1 MVSKKDRVST
11 TSPINENLVIVMPVM
26 TERAGLHLVRI
37 SGQLSP
43 TTSTASSVQ
52 AHDPSLEDIELI
64 DVLWRGDIAAEK
76 GAREV
81 GLADQYE
88 RDLQLLTEKSIHAP
102 LSNEES
108 SRFEDLSKAYFED
121 FYATPYLLC
130 SGVKSQSRFE
140 QCREFSANKE
150 PPTDNCLTASTP
162 TDPNYGKLFES
173 FKEGVQL
180 DHHFCGDIRSQ
191 SDLDS
196 LPLVNNVSLSEGIVF
211 TAQNVSEMSLI
222 HEHQQTALA
231 AISSPPA
238 PASLYN
244 ETSVPALWMQQ
255 ADIAPSDKVQVVSTG
270 IQNDHQYC
278 SSTHYYNE
286 TPSCQLQSV
295 FDLYHSTR
303 NTSLTDESLGSSTS
317 TSASPRYYRETKNSS
332 PHSSRYFGK
341 LAPKEVERTIYPK
354 KFYGYNGY
362 NGVLSNT
369 HTHAIPRRRGRQ
381 SKDEQLAAANQLP
394 LSAREISEMTLGEL
408 NRTLKNLNLTELQ
421 KQLIRKIRRRGKNK
435 LAARTCRERRG
446 ERQRN
451 LLGVGSQWK
460 DLNVCMIVV
469 AMRCHTVFRAK
480 QFGDTFLN
488 RRVVYGWNMVPH
500 SIQSTLL
507 SYDAGVY

>member
-1 MVSKKDRVST
+1 MQLIFSRCDRSEWRDEADLARFTHHTTQYMETRDVRHDLCLLALACGDKKTVIVMPVMTERAGLHLVRISGQLSPT
-11 TSPINENLVIVMPVM
+11 TSTASSVQAHDPSLEVIVMPVM

-150 PPTDNCLTASTP
+150 LPTDNCLTASTP

-255 ADIAPSDKVQVVSTG
+255 ADIAPSDIYPNNGFISFQNDTEVQVVSTG
-270 IQNDHQYC
+270 IENDHQYC

-303 NTSLTDESLGSSTS
+303 NTSLTDICALIKKSLRVTV
-317 TSASPRYYRETKNSS
+317 A
-332 PHSSRYFGK
+332 
-341 LAPKEVERTIYPK
+341 
-354 KFYGYNGY
+354 
-362 NGVLSNT
+362 
-369 HTHAIPRRRGRQ
+369 
-381 SKDEQLAAANQLP
+381 LP
-394 LSAREISEMTLGEL
+394 LLCCAP
-408 NRTLKNLNLTELQ
+408 
-421 KQLIRKIRRRGKNK
+421 
-435 LAARTCRERRG
+435 
-446 ERQRN
+446 
-451 LLGVGSQWK
+451 W
-460 DLNVCMIVV
+460 
-469 AMRCHTVFRAK
+469 
-480 QFGDTFLN
+480 
-488 RRVVYGWNMVPH
+488 
-500 SIQSTLL
+500 
-507 SYDAGVY
+507 